1 MGIKSVLSS
10 YQGFL
15 GIKLRFEKFGRNL
28 LSTLA
33 SLYPSVLETQV
44 LIIYKHS
51 MAQKMGRYGGREKRK
66 EEEREVDKD
75 KKGIN
80 DR

>member
-1 MGIKSVLSS
+1 MGIKSVLAF
-10 YQGFL
+10 YQGLL
-15 GIKLRFEKFGRNL
+15 GIKLRLERLGRNL

-51 MAQKMGRYGGREKRK
+51 MTQKIGRYGGREKGRMK
-66 EEEREVDKD
+66 EER
-75 KKGIN
+75 
-80 DR
+80 

>member
-1 MGIKSVLSS
+1 MGIKSVLAF

-15 GIKLRFEKFGRNL
+15 GIKLRLERLGRNL

-33 SLYPSVLETQV
+33 SLYPSVLETRV

-51 MAQKMGRYGGREKRK
+51 MTQKMGRYGGREKGKMK
-66 EEEREVDKD
+66 EER
-75 KKGIN
+75 
-80 DR
+80 

>member
-1 MGIKSVLSS
+1 MRIESVLSS

-15 GIKLRFEKFGRNL
+15 GIKLRLERLARNL

-33 SLYPSVLETQV
+33 SLYPSVLETRV

-51 MAQKMGRYGGREKRK
+51 MAQKMGRYRRREKRK
-66 EEEREVDKD
+66 EEGREVDKD
-75 KKGIN
+75 KKEIN
-80 DR
+80 DK

>member
-1 MGIKSVLSS
+1 MGIKSVLAF

-15 GIKLRFEKFGRNL
+15 GIKLRLERLGRNL

-33 SLYPSVLETQV
+33 SLYPSVLETRV

-51 MAQKMGRYGGREKRK
+51 MTQKIGRYGGREKGRMK
-66 EEEREVDKD
+66 DER
-75 KKGIN
+75 
-80 DR
+80 